1 MDPRTTARRLY
12 FTGPGTVEI
21 VERPRPAPGEGE
33 VLVESRLSAI
43 SPGTEGLIYRG
54 EAPTELE
61 ADEGIDALE
70 GDLSFPLSYGYAVV
84 GRVIEVGDGVDD
96 GWLDRRVF
104 AYNPHES
111 HFLASP
117 EELLVVPEEVSTER
131 ATLFANVE
139 TAVSFLLD
147 GRPAIGERVAVFGQG
162 VVGLL
167 TTALLAGTQIDRLLA
182 VDRIGPRRR
191 LAGELGADLTVDPDE
206 EAPASVLERTAGD
219 RADLAYELSGNPDAL
234 DDAIAATGFG
244 GRVVVGSWYGTK
256 PATVSLGGRFHRD
269 RIELRSS
276 QVSTIA
282 PEHEGRWSRSRRRE
296 VAWRRLAELPVDGL
310 VSHELPLEEAPAA
323 YRLIEERPEEAVC
336 VLFRYD

>member
-1 MDPRTTARRLY
+1 MTARRLY
-12 FTGPGTVEI
+12 FTGPETVEI
-21 VERPRPAPGEGE
+21 RERPRPEPGEGE
-33 VLVESRLSAI
+33 VLVESRRSAI

-54 EAPTELE
+54 EAPATLE

-84 GRVIEVGDGVDD
+84 GRVAAVGDGVDEA
-96 GWLDRRVF
+96 WLGRRVF

-117 EELLVVPEEVSTER
+117 GELLTVPEEVSTER
-131 ATLFANVE
+131 AALFANAE

-147 GRPAIGERVAVFGQG
+147 GRPAIGERVVVFGQG

-167 TTALLAGTQIDRLLA
+167 TTALLAETPIERLLA

-191 LAGELGADLTVDPDE
+191 LAGELGADLTVDPGE
-206 EAPASVLERTAGD
+206 ESPAAALERTAGD

-256 PATVSLGGRFHRD
+256 PTTVSLGGRFHRD

-282 PEHEGRWSRSRRRE
+282 PEHGARWSRDRRHE
-296 VAWRRLAELPVDGL
+296 VAWRRLAELPVGEL
-310 VSHELPLEEAPAA
+310 VSHELPLEEAPEA
-323 YRLIEERPEEAVC
+323 YRLLEERPEEAVC